1 MECTGRW
8 SRLGPGGCCNTQMAK
23 REDVATRGGMAGGQ
37 RGEIVSGLDG
47 RGFTILSRMYRVA
60 IVVGIALAIAACAY
74 KPGSYRA
81 PAREFV
87 GQRTSVGCLD
97 IAVDRRTDMGSSA
110 VLGYTFGNGCDHS
123 AMIDLAWVN
132 VIGRT
137 AQGAE
142 VTLVPYDPKG
152 ELKVVRLDARQAGAE
167 AISYPAP
174 ESLAQVCVDV
184 ASLAQTRPAQWLCF
198 GNPEAIA
205 MVTP

>member
-1 MECTGRW
+1 
-8 SRLGPGGCCNTQMAK
+8 MAE
-23 REDVATRGGMAGGQ
+23 REDLATNDGMAGGQ
-37 RGEIVSGLDG
+37 RGGIVSGLDG
-47 RGFTILSRMYRVA
+47 RGLAILARMRRIA
-60 IVVGIALAIAACAY
+60 IVVGIALVIAACAY
-74 KPGSYRA
+74 KPGSYQA
-81 PAREFV
+81 PSRELV

-97 IAVDRRTDMGSSA
+97 LAVDRRIDQGSSA
-110 VLGYTFGNGCDHS
+110 VLGYTFGNRCDRP
-123 AMIDLAWVN
+123 AVMDLAWVN

-137 AQGAE
+137 ATGAE

-152 ELKVVRLDARQAGAE
+152 ELEVVRLDARQAGSE

-205 MVTP
+205 MATP